1 MAKTAQPGS
10 NNTGYKEEEQNAIEA
25 AILQRIEA
33 GEIFE
38 DMDDLSPKFKAILK
52 MTADLAAVS
61 EVSVLTWAYTAY
73 RTAPD
78 IGAKIAVCATAPSGL
93 SFTGTIRTRPG
104 NGCKKQWTGCSRSG

>member
-1 MAKTAQPGS
+1 MANTAQLRS
-10 NNTGYKEEEQNAIEA
+10 KDTGDTEEELNAVEA
-25 AILQRIEA
+25 AMLQRIEA

-38 DMDDLSPKFKAILK
+38 DVDELSPKFRAILK

-78 IGAKIAVCATAPSGL
+78 VGAKIAVCATNP
-93 SFTGTIRTRPG
+93 R
-104 NGCKKQWTGCSRSG
+104 